1 MRLAIIFGIEFLILR
16 YLLYKFVLI
25 ATVVAVFTVPDD
37 LRAQT
42 DALLISQEYF
52 VEQAADEDLF
62 IRINGYEA
70 EFYSRISAQGG
81 QKIMLSGVPGT
92 RLVPIFQLVKSPED
106 NRQLDIEVFSSLYTG
121 RSEFGLE
128 LTRLKSWDERSR
140 SVSRAYGLVSFGM
153 LSAEDSSEANWTVK
167 IDSLVNAGRLFQKF
181 GMIEM
186 RLWSN
191 YLAAH
196 LIHHNLR
203 DYSIAYSLT
212 RDILAELKSTRFQ
225 TIELATLQLQ
235 SSALVGLKRSGTL
248 NTSSGNPDPVQAVL
262 SRINSLA
269 NAMGYRLEQ
278 ALALSASGDEYVAG
292 AFYADALEQFRQA
305 VAIADSINDPGLA
318 TSIREKM
325 VKIHAIDG
333 DTQASSEVLQKIESQ
348 LQEEGAGDEL
358 ALNLLAQGKLHI
370 RNYRYDQAITIL
382 LESLN
387 HENDSAIRMQ
397 VHFALAKAFYQT
409 GRLDESIAYLN
420 LAGIPAAV
428 KQTKRANSMIDIGEG
443 LWILSNIHRVN
454 GAYEQMRLVRKAQRL
469 YQNNQA
475 ARLYDEALDEL
486 AAAGKKQGRATALFR
501 NSFNASSHTQNTDIH
516 DLARLQL
523 CALTAEN
530 NGLCETALSR
540 ASYQRLAAGGE
551 PRHATQAMYLWARI
565 LVSRGQ
571 LADAISLMDAL
582 VNEIHLLRYALPG
595 VLGAWYREQHEDIFE
610 YYLELLSRET
620 DRKGPADAIS
630 SLLVLSKI
638 RYIERH
644 SGSQYLERL
653 VNGDTE
659 RLRMQLA
666 QREGSDSGQGTS
678 DLNRQINRGLSD
690 LRIPFNQKFKHL
702 SRAGLQKY
710 LKTLSRDEVVL
721 TYHLSPTTAQVWIAR
736 KSGVKRRN
744 ISNPAYIF
752 AALQDARQ
760 GLSNLGLASFENKM
774 DALGKRLAAPVAD
787 LLAKTVYWIPAGPLM
802 GFPLDALRLK
812 GRYLVE
818 DHSVI
823 NLMSFPENT
832 HPRKDTLV
840 GERQGVFLAGYP
852 RDYSGSYASRL
863 ETSPEIQTVT
873 DIFVGPGLNIV
884 QGTALLPDEFSS
896 DKFRNAQLI
905 HLSMPGTINL
915 QYPAQSSFEL
925 SGYEGGPGR
934 ATLKPYDI
942 QSQDLQAQLVFLSAT
957 QLRERPVSAFIN
969 QPGFVSDFINA
980 GAQAVIA
987 RLWVSGG
994 SVSESFIKDFYLE
1007 LESSQNLA
1015 RALTISK
1022 RQYLLKNRQDGLYD
1036 WAGYQLF
1043 IE

>member
-1 MRLAIIFGIEFLILR
+1 LNIR
-16 YLLYKFVLI
+16 YLLCKLVLI
-25 ATVVAVFTVPDD
+25 ATGMAVTTMPGE
-37 LRAQT
+37 LHAQR
-42 DALLISQEYF
+42 DAPFISQEYF
-52 VEQAADEDLF
+52 VQQAPDEDLF
-62 IRINGYEA
+62 IRVNGYEA
-70 EFYSRISAQGG
+70 GFFSRISAQGG
-81 QKIMLSGVPGT
+81 QEIMLSGVPGT
-92 RLVPIFQLVKSPED
+92 RLVPIFQLVSSPEK

-140 SVSRAYGLVSFGM
+140 SVSRAYELLSFGM

-196 LIHHNLR
+196 LIHYQLR

-212 RDILAELKSTRFQ
+212 KEILAELKSTRFQ
-225 TIELATLQLQ
+225 VIELATLQLQ
-235 SSALVGLKRSGTL
+235 SAALVGLKKAAALS
-248 NTSSGNPDPVQAVL
+248 TSSSNQYPIQAVL
-262 SRINSLA
+262 SRVNSLA

-292 AFYADALEQFRQA
+292 AFYPEALEQFRQA
-305 VAIADSINDPGLA
+305 VAIADSINDPELA
-318 TSIREKM
+318 TSIRERM

-333 DTQASSEVLQKIESQ
+333 DMQASSEVLQKIESQ
-348 LQEEGAGDEL
+348 LQDEGAGDEL

-382 LESLN
+382 FESLE
-387 HENDSAIRMQ
+387 HENNSAIRMQ
-397 VHFALAKAFYQT
+397 VNFALAKAFYQT
-409 GRLDESIAYLN
+409 GRLDESMAHLK
-420 LAGIPAAV
+420 LAGIATAA
-428 KQTKRANSMIDIGEG
+428 KQTKRVNSMIDIGEG

-454 GAYEQMRLVRKAQRL
+454 AAYEQMRRVRKAQRL

-475 ARLYDEALDEL
+475 AQLYDEGLDEF
-486 AAAGKKQGRATALFR
+486 AAAGKKPGRASSLFR
-501 NSFNASSHTQNTDIH
+501 NSFNVSSNSQNADIH
-516 DLARLQL
+516 DLTRLQV
-523 CALTAEN
+523 CALTAEKN
-530 NGLCETALSR
+530 ALCDNPLSR
-540 ASYQRLAAGGE
+540 GSYERLTSGGE
-551 PRHATQAMYLWARI
+551 PRHAAQAMYLWSQI
-565 LVSRGQ
+565 LFQRGQ
-571 LADAISLMDAL
+571 LAEAISLMDAL
-582 VNEIHLLRYALPG
+582 VNEIHLLRFTLPG
-595 VLGAWYREQHEDIFE
+595 VLGAWYREKHEDIFE

-620 DRKGPADAIS
+620 DRKGRVDAIS

-638 RYIERH
+638 RYIESY
-644 SGSQYLERL
+644 SGSQYSERKMS
-653 VNGDTE
+653 GDTD

-666 QREGSDSGQGTS
+666 QRESSGSGQGTA
-678 DLNRQINRGLSD
+678 DLNRQINRGLSE
-690 LRIPFNQKFKHL
+690 LRIPFKQEFKHL

-710 LKTLSRDEVVL
+710 LKTLSKDEVVL

-736 KSGVKRRN
+736 KGGVQRRN
-744 ISNPAYIF
+744 VSNPAYIF

-787 LLAKTVYWIPAGPLM
+787 LLAKTVYWIPAGPLI

-832 HPRKDTLV
+832 NPRKDTRV
-840 GERQGVFLAGYP
+840 GKRQGVFLAGFP

-863 ETSPEIQTVT
+863 ETSPEIQAVT

-896 DKFRNAQLI
+896 EKFRNAQMI
-905 HLSMPGTINL
+905 HLSMPGMINL
-915 QYPAQSSFEL
+915 QHPSQSSFEL
-925 SGYEGGPGR
+925 SGYEGGSGR
-934 ATLKPYDI
+934 ATLRPYDI
-942 QSQDLQAQLVFLSAT
+942 QSQNLQAQLVFLSAT
-957 QLRERPVSAFIN
+957 RLKERPESAFIN

-980 GAQAVIA
+980 GAQSVIA

-994 SVSESFIKDFYLE
+994 SISESFIKDFYLE
-1007 LESSQNLA
+1007 LESSQNVA
-1015 RALTISK
+1015 GALTHSK
-1022 RQYLLKNRQDGLYD
+1022 RQYLLNNRKDGLYD